1 MTREDFLREQRIELA
16 KFDLVHAEARKDE
29 TEAWERM
36 TAEIKLRSAQ
46 RVAEM
51 EREKGLDRQ

>member
-16 KFDLVHAEARKDE
+16 AFDLAAAETRAQE
-29 TEAWERM
+29 VEAWERM
-36 TAEIKLRSAQ
+36 SAEIKARSAE

-51 EREKGLDRQ
+51 EREKGLR